1 MLILTR
7 RPVESIYIGDEVT
20 VTVLGVVGNQV
31 RFGIEA
37 PRSIVI
43 DRAEIHERK
52 KRAAM
57 AHGPGS
63 NGPGPNGPGSNS
75 QGSLGNPGNGVTPG
89 HVANGNL
96 APGHGTHGT
105 EVNGNVNGNSQGHL
119 SEDDSEDATTYGNG
133 NVATLKLHR

>member
-7 RPVESIYIGDEVT
+7 RPVETIYIGDEVT

-37 PRSIVI
+37 PRHIVI

-52 KRAAM
+52 KRAAL
-57 AHGPGS
+57 ANES
-63 NGPGPNGPGSNS
+63 
-75 QGSLGNPGNGVTPG
+75 PGNTEPQ
-89 HVANGNL
+89 GNDR
-96 APGHGTHGT
+96 AGGSSRA
-105 EVNGNVNGNSQGHL
+105 VSGNVNGNVLEEEEAIAG
-119 SEDDSEDATTYGNG
+119 DDRQPANG

>member
-7 RPVESIYIGDEVT
+7 RPVETIYIGDEVT

-37 PRSIVI
+37 PRHITI

-52 KRAAM
+52 KRAAL
-57 AHGPGS
+57 GS
-63 NGPGPNGPGSNS
+63 
-75 QGSLGNPGNGVTPG
+75 GNPGNTEPQGNAGGQGSSRAV
-89 HVANGNL
+89 NGNL
-96 APGHGTHGT
+96 LEEEEAIAG
-105 EVNGNVNGNSQGHL
+105 
-119 SEDDSEDATTYGNG
+119 DDRQSVDG

>member
-52 KRAAM
+52 KRAA
-57 AHGPGS
+57 
-63 NGPGPNGPGSNS
+63 
-75 QGSLGNPGNGVTPG
+75 L
-89 HVANGNL
+89 ANGN
-96 APGHGTHGT
+96 AAHGHGQQPGHDPAAGPFA
-105 EVNGNVNGNSQGHL
+105 NGNVNGNVLEGEQPAEAH
-119 SEDDSEDATTYGNG
+119 DDDRQQPDG
-133 NVATLKLHR
+133 NVATLKLRR